1 MIIYIV
7 TNPRQ
12 SVSVIII
19 KADKI
24 IVKEKARG
32 TCRGEL
38 LGWQVRDDCTPE
50 TQLLQLLQSDRQT
63 DGQTHKANPC
73 ESCRETLLNNTQQ
86 TTNSEAKK
94 STVRPPFPI
103 SLTSLLV
110 LIN

>member
-7 TNPRQ
+7 TDPRQ
-12 SVSVIII
+12 SVTVIIV

-50 TQLLQLLQSDRQT
+50 TQLLQLLQSDKDRQS
-63 DGQTHKANPC
+63 D
-73 ESCRETLLNNTQQ
+73 S
-86 TTNSEAKK
+86 
-94 STVRPPFPI
+94 
-103 SLTSLLV
+103 
-110 LIN
+110 

>member
-7 TNPRQ
+7 TDPRQ
-12 SVSVIII
+12 SVTVIII

-50 TQLLQLLQSDRQT
+50 TQLLQLLQSDKRQT
-63 DGQTHKANPC
+63 VRQIDSQS
-73 ESCRETLLNNTQQ
+73 ESVRKLPRNTFEQY
-86 TTNSEAKK
+86 TTNNE
-94 STVRPPFPI
+94 
-103 SLTSLLV
+103 L
-110 LIN
+110 